1 MSTKK
6 LPERFPLSG
15 SFFAR
20 EHFGYLAIIQAD
32 YSTATLHYARE
43 KIHTPCGNCHTL
55 SPSSVWPSASL
66 PTPSVSL
73 RSTSPPDRGSRPSP
87 ARGEGLSVRLSILLC
102 KQVSASVRAF
112 PLTGEGGTRSV
123 TDEGEAKGLLYFTN
137 TSANLHNSCI
147 HCGKCYNPHAA
158 LPHTG
163 NRRGVSVVDVLINFI
178 LAVSAS
184 VIAYY
189 LCKWIDT
196 WRKGR

>member
-1 MSTKK
+1 MSILGVVNT
-6 LPERFPLSG
+6 LT
-15 SFFAR
+15 FAL
-20 EHFGYLAIIQAD
+20 HPH
-32 YSTATLHYARE
+32 YSTHLWKNNVDSIQKAAYPPH
-43 KIHTPCGNCHTL
+43 
-55 SPSSVWPSASL
+55 SL
-66 PTPSVSL
+66 PLIRLAFGQP
-73 RSTSPPDRGSRPSP
+73 PSP
-87 ARGEGLSVRLSILLC
+87 ARGEGLSVPLSILLC

>member
-32 YSTATLHYARE
+32 YSTATQYYARE
-43 KIHTPCGNCHTL
+43 KNSHTMWKVPH
-55 SPSSVWPSASL
+55 SL
-66 PTPSVSL
+66 PLIRLAFGHP
-73 RSTSPPDRGSRPSP
+73 PSP
-87 ARGEGLSVRLSILLC
+87 ARGEGLSVRLSRLLRSG
-102 KQVSASVRAF
+102 VSASVRAF

-137 TSANLHNSCI
+137 ISANLHNSCI

>member
-1 MSTKK
+1 MSRMNF
-6 LPERFPLSG
+6 LGQFFPLIRHAS
-15 SFFAR
+15 R
-20 EHFGYLAIIQAD
+20 
-32 YSTATLHYARE
+32 
-43 KIHTPCGNCHTL
+43 
-55 SPSSVWPSASL
+55 ASL
-66 PTPSVSL
+66 PPLSRCARHLPLTGGVGL
-73 RSTSPPDRGSRPSP
+73 PPPG
-87 ARGEGLSVRLSILLC
+87 GEGLSVPLSILLC
-102 KQVSASVRAF
+102 RQVSASVRAF